1 MRVRGERHSSVG
13 STTPQSRRLARD
25 ALVGH
30 RLLAGFGLDD
40 DIRSRIDK
48 AFVTIRPPHVIRRLA
63 VVATHLENLRVP
75 RRLANTVPRNFQMI
89 TWFGMHPFTS
99 RLFWAWPINTPES
112 LGFVGH
118 KVPCDSGPAS
128 RRHPT
133 SRAGEPQR
141 RSGRPVASRGDFR
154 PWYRLQLID
163 RSWPGRTAVSEGA
176 HRTVFASDLKAPAP
190 RRPTFLCDL

>member
-133 SRAGEPQR
+133 SGEPQR
-141 RSGRPVASRGDFR
+141 RPGRPVASRGDFR
-154 PWYRLQLID
+154 PLVSIAADRPILAGKNRRL
-163 RSWPGRTAVSEGA
+163 RGRTSDSLCVRSQGPSTAP
-176 HRTVFASDLKAPAP
+176 SDL
-190 RRPTFLCDL
+190 LV